1 MKKEKEDND
10 AAIDETKPA
19 PGLMRN
25 YISLAGVAL
34 SLASLTSIL
43 LFIAIEM
50 TSGSHGNPYLGILA
64 YMIFPA
70 FLILGLLLIP
80 LGIFRERRRRR
91 RLAPDEIAAYPAIDL
106 NNPRHR
112 RRLVGI
118 VVGGLVFIAL
128 SLVGSYRAY
137 EYTDSVAFCGQLCHE
152 VMHPEFIAYQASPH
166 ARVRCVD
173 CHVGPGADF
182 YVRSKISGAY
192 QLYAVTF
199 KKYPK
204 PIPTPVH
211 NLRPA
216 QETCEQCHWPEK
228 FFGAQL
234 KVFNRYGYDE
244 NNTVRTTRM
253 LINTGGG
260 SEAAGLV
267 MGIHWHMNIAN
278 EITYISSD
286 DQRQRIPWVQLK
298 DRAGNV
304 TEYTLAGEVP
314 SAEEIAAAPKRR
326 MDCVDCHNR
335 PSHIYQ
341 PPDRAVNDA
350 FLAGRLDP
358 GLPYL
363 KRQAVEVL
371 SKPYQSTD
379 EAINNIAASLDQFY
393 RTNYPELHA
402 RKADAIKA
410 ATEEIQR
417 IFRTYIFPE
426 MKVDWQTHP
435 DNVGHFYNQGC
446 FRCHDG
452 KHVSKT
458 GAVIRSD
465 CNICHTVLDQSQAGS
480 PVAIEK
486 GSFKHPVE
494 LGELAKLNCANCHRG
509 SGGFTHPVDLGDIS
523 QFKCIDCH
531 AAKNSLSLNRKD

>member
-1 MKKEKEDND
+1 MAAEKKENSEEAK
-10 AAIDETKPA
+10 TT

-25 YISLAGVAL
+25 YISLAGVVL

-43 LFIAIEM
+43 LFIFIEL
-50 TSGSHGNPYLGILA
+50 SSDSHSNPYLGILA
-64 YMIFPA
+64 YVILPA
-70 FLILGLLLIP
+70 FLILGLLLI
-80 LGIFRERRRRR
+80 LAGLLRERRRRR

-106 NNPRHR
+106 NNPLHR
-112 RRLVGI
+112 RRLVAI
-118 VVGGLVFIAL
+118 LIGGLVFIAL

-137 EYTDSVAFCGQLCHE
+137 EYSESVAFCGQVCHE

-166 ARVRCVD
+166 ARVRCVE
-173 CHVGPGADF
+173 CHVGSGADW

-234 KVFNRYGYDE
+234 KVFNRFGYDE
-244 NNTVRTTRM
+244 QNTPRATRM

-260 SEAAGLV
+260 SETTGLST
-267 MGIHWHMNIAN
+267 GIHWHMNIAN
-278 EITYISSD
+278 EITFIASD
-286 DQRQRIPWVQLK
+286 DQRQKIPWVQLK
-298 DRAGNV
+298 DKAGNV
-304 TEYTLAGEVP
+304 TEYTVAGEQL

-341 PPDRAVNDA
+341 PPDRAVNEA
-350 FLAGRLDP
+350 FLAARLDA
-358 GLPYL
+358 GLPFL

-371 SKPYQSTD
+371 SKPYNSTD
-379 EAINNIAASLDQFY
+379 EAINSIANSIDQFY
-393 RTNYPELHA
+393 RANYPEVHA
-402 RKADAIKA
+402 SKRAEIKA

-417 IFRTYIFPE
+417 IFRTYVFPE

-435 DNVGHFYNQGC
+435 DNAGHFYSQGC

-458 GAVIRSD
+458 GSDIRKD
-465 CNICHTVLDQSQAGS
+465 CNLCHTMLDQSQAGA
-480 PVAIEK
+480 PVAITH
-486 GSFKHPVE
+486 GQFNHPVE
-494 LGELAKLNCANCHRG
+494 LGDLAKLNCADCHRG
-509 SGGFTHPVDLGDIS
+509 GGGFTHPVNLGDIS
-523 QFKCIDCH
+523 QFKCSDCH
-531 AAKNSLSLNRKD
+531 SEKTVKKFSR